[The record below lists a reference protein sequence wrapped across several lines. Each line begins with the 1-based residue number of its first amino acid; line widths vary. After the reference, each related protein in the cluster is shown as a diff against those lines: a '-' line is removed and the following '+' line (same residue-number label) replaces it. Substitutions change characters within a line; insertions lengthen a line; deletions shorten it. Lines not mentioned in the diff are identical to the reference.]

1 MVFLAVN
8 LVFDFCLVKE
18 INWSNIILEIK
29 IGLKK
34 CWGPDNFGEKICFID
49 ASFVVTNFL
58 TS

>member
-8 LVFDFCLVKE
+8 LMFDFFLVKQ

-34 CWGPDNFGEKICFID
+34 CRGPNNSRVKIYFID
-49 ASFVVTNFL
+49 ASFVD
-58 TS
+58 